1 MFDLRWSKN
10 YVIFQI
16 SRATAAGDNPVE
28 QTLTTGATVQVH
40 NGYSKYVQIFRK
52 YKARI

>member
-1 MFDLRWSKN
+1 MVKKLL
-10 YVIFQI
+10 IFKI

-28 QTLTTGATVQVH
+28 QTLTTGATVQVN